1 MMKNK
6 FAVFAAALMLAAV
19 TASCG
24 HDESGDSSA
33 PDLPILAVEATEA
46 ETTEA
51 STEET
56 TTVETEQTTEKS
68 TEAATEKTT
77 KKDDKTQPTKAA
89 EKDNDNNGSSEP
101 DSEPEPDPEPTP
113 DPVPDDTPQEPAQEI
128 KFGFDKLDSNAGDVI
143 SVLGDPVDVT
153 SAPAC
158 FANGAD
164 SKIYTYENIVVE
176 CYVLGGEEKICTITI
191 TGGNYSTNEGIKIGS
206 SQADVEAVYGAGD
219 QAGEYVLYFDGD
231 KELDVK
237 YDNGSVC
244 ELMFYMSV

>member
-1 MMKNK
+1 MKNR
-6 FAVFAAALMLAAV
+6 FAIFAAALMISAAAV
-19 TASCG
+19 SCG
-24 HDESGDSSA
+24 HDEADDSSS

-56 TTVETEQTTEKS
+56 TSAETEKTTEKA

-77 KKDDKTQPTKAA
+77 KKNDKTQTTKAA
-89 EKDNDNNGSSEP
+89 EKDNDDHGSKEPTP
-101 DSEPEPDPEPTP
+101 DSNPDPEPTP
-113 DPVPDDTPQEPAQEI
+113 DPVPDDTPQQEPSQDI

-143 SVLGDPVDVT
+143 SALGDPLDVT

-164 SKIYTYENIVVE
+164 SKIYTYENIVIE
-176 CYVLGGEEKICTITI
+176 CYVLGGEEKICSITI
-191 TGGNYSTNEGIKIGS
+191 TGGDYSTNEGIKIGS
-206 SQADVEAVYGAGD
+206 SQSDVEYAYGAGE
-219 QAGEYVLYFDGD
+219 QAGEYVIYFDGD

-244 ELMFYMSV
+244 ELMYYMSV